1 MYKNKLC
8 LGLSSSFGVS
18 YPEQVKLIK
27 QAGFDGFFFDW
38 SKELDVD
45 AIMRASE
52 ECGIELQS
60 IHGPYYKSA
69 IMWESPKAAAEAVD
83 ELTGCLEVCRR
94 CGAPIM
100 IVHTFIGFNDTTHSP
115 CENGFINYGKVIDRA
130 EELGVKIA
138 FENTEGEEYLDA
150 LMTRF
155 ADRASVGFCL
165 DTGHEMCYN
174 FTKDL
179 LAKYGDRLVATH
191 INDNLGI
198 SRLDGGIFWTDDL
211 HLLPFDGCGDWD
223 FFAKRLNRHG
233 YNGYL
238 TFELTRASKPN
249 RHENDKYMK
258 MSPEE
263 YFAEAYSRACRVATL
278 KERHKS

>member
-8 LGLSSSFGVS
+8 LGLSSSFGVNA
-18 YPEQVKLIK
+18 PEQVKLIK
-27 QAGFDGFFFDW
+27 AAGFDGFFFDW
-38 SKELDVD
+38 NKEIDVD
-45 AIMRASE
+45 GIMEAAE

-60 IHGPYYKSA
+60 IHGPYYKA
-69 IMWESPKAAAEAVD
+69 ATMWESPEAATEAVE
-83 ELTGCLEVCRR
+83 ELCECLDVCKRY
-94 CGAPIM
+94 GAPIM
-100 IVHTFIGFNDTTHSP
+100 VVHAFIGFNDTAHSP
-115 CENGFINYGKVIDRA
+115 CENGFINYGKVINRA

-150 LMTRF
+150 LMTHF
-155 ADRASVGFCL
+155 ADKENVGFCL

-179 LAKYGDRLVATH
+179 LSKYGDRLIATH

-198 SRLDGGIFWTDDL
+198 SRFDGGIFWTDDL
-211 HLLPFDGCGDWD
+211 HLLPFDGCADWE

-238 TFELTRASKPN
+238 TLELTRTSKPN

-278 KERHKS
+278 KERFK